1 MVNLIAEREVAP
13 ELIQDNFQ
21 SEKIAREI
29 QQLLEPA
36 RSAKAHADLAEVR
49 RRLGPPGAVERAA
62 EAILALLAGEA
73 KGSGNAS

>member
-1 MVNLIAEREVAP
+1 MVNLIAEREITP

-21 SEKIAREI
+21 PAKVAQAIR
-29 QQLLEPA
+29 QLLEPA
-36 RSAKAHADLAEVR
+36 ASAKAREDLAEVR

-62 EAILALLAGEA
+62 EAILAALAGQM